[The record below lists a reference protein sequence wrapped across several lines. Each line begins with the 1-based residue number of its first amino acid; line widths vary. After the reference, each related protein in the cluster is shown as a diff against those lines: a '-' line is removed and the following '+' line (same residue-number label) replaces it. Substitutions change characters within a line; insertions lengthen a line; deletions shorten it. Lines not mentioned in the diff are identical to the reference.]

1 MNIENYNPN
10 TGNSEIL
17 SGRAFRKLEDKSY
30 QVFTTDDI
38 DSFVE
43 YCNIYEEKENTDL
56 FLEASTSFVKGFRG
70 YKFDNVRE
78 EECFAECA
86 FFTSEYINS
95 LSSVNSRYISDTD
108 MQSLLKKMR
117 VNIGTDGLELLDN
130 IMDLSISKITK
141 IRKSKKGANY
151 NYSVSRESA
160 GMDDF
165 VPPKKLSFNVPVFA
179 GFENEAIFTFDF
191 DFDYKEDDGQVRLF
205 FKIENLSL
213 IEILLEERKRII
225 KEHLSFIGR
234 SKILWGSRKKYLG
247 TDEWSFRN
255 CEKE

>member
-56 FLEASTSFVKGFRG
+56 FLEASTSCVKGFRG

-95 LSSVNSRYISDTD
+95 LSSVNSRFISDTD

-205 FKIENLSL
+205 FKIENLNL
-213 IEILLEERKRII
+213 KEILLSERKRII
-225 KEHLSFIGR
+225 KEHLSFIEK

-247 TDEWSFRN
+247 TDEWSYRN